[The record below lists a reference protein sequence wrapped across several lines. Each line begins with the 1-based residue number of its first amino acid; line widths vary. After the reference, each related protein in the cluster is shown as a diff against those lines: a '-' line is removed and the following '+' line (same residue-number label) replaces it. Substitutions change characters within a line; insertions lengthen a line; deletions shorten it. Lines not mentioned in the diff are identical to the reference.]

1 MENFTGSD
9 LLDLFRKFQFS
20 IDDLLNESKS
30 SIGYDTSKTAI
41 FYDCRISENPK
52 IQLDNSWIFS
62 ISLYN
67 EFNGLF
73 TEQAVETKAGVNVK
87 AQNLN

>member
-1 MENFTGSD
+1 MVTNFLRD
-9 LLDLFRKFQFS
+9 PILD
-20 IDDLLNESKS
+20 
-30 SIGYDTSKTAI
+30 
-41 FYDCRISENPK
+41 SENPK